1 MSLKID
7 VRRLF
12 ILGMM
17 VQLIGGYLARILANQ
32 HAHCTKC
39 QNESTP
45 WLVWVDDKPEN
56 IEAAASVGLQAVLF
70 QSIGQLRNE
79 LEVRNLIE
87 GLPVPGAAEAR
98 RS

>member
-56 IEAAASVGLQAVLF
+56 IEQEVELAREWGVEVF
-70 QSIGQLRNE
+70 QFYSTA
-79 LEVRNLIE
+79 
-87 GLPVPGAAEAR
+87 PAKA
-98 RS
+98 